1 MRRLLLLPVLVA
13 GAIVTAG
20 TPAQAAC
27 TNTSG
32 LVDYKIILV
41 GVCAD
46 VLGEHLVAVDVTCTF
61 ADHYDCSPN

>member
-1 MRRLLLLPVLVA
+1 MRRLLVPAVIA

-20 TPAQAAC
+20 APAQAAC

-32 LVDYKIILV
+32 LVDYRIILV

-46 VLGEHLVAVDVTCTF
+46 VLGQHLVAVDVTCTF
-61 ADHYDCSPN
+61 ADHYNCTPY